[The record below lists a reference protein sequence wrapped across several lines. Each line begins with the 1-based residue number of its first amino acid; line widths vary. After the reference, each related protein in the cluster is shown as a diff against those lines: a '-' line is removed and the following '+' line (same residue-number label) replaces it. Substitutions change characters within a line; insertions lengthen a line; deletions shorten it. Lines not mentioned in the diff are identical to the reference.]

1 MKTTKRIA
9 AYIFALLGLCLFCG
23 CSATAPA
30 STFEPGILTPNPKFE
45 GIEVLAL
52 EAYLPELEDKT
63 MQQGDNIQLTDGSL
77 TFDETVWL
85 QNVDQGAYIDP
96 LVTEKTGASI
106 TLTVDENSEF
116 WVYSLES
123 AHGDWARI
131 SAVDFGQYVAE
142 MNVPYNTFTMFFYSE
157 DGRLLR
163 AVEPNVP

>member
-1 MKTTKRIA
+1 MRTTKRVA
-9 AYIFALLGLCLFCG
+9 ACSWALLGLCLFWG
-23 CSATAPA
+23 CSDIAPA

-85 QNVDQGAYIDP
+85 QNVDQDAYIDP

-142 MNVPYNTFTMFFYSE
+142 MNVPYSTFTMFFYSE